1 MLSKRGG
8 QGVSGLVKLVS
19 VAVGGAVVM
28 AFGAIHVHDSRAAP
42 PPVSAVASQAQQ
54 GSTAVLHAD
63 SRGHFM
69 ADLQIRGVV
78 IRALVD
84 TGASVLAF
92 SAEDAARFGLKAEA
106 SHPKR
111 MFQTANGVVTA
122 SLVRIPE
129 VRLQG
134 ITLYDVEASIMPPG
148 ALKGTLLGMSFL
160 KKLRSYESRGASMVL
175 RN

>member
-1 MLSKRGG
+1 
-8 QGVSGLVKLVS
+8 VSGLIKLVS
-19 VAVGGAVVM
+19 IAVGGTIVM
-28 AFGAIHVHDSRAAP
+28 ALGVIHGHGSRAAP
-42 PPVSAVASQAQQ
+42 PPVNATAAQTQQ
-54 GSTAVLHAD
+54 GNTAVLHAD
-63 SRGHFM
+63 PRGHFM

-92 SAEDAARFGLKAEA
+92 SSEDAARFGLKAEP
-106 SHPKR
+106 SQPKR
-111 MFQTANGVVTA
+111 MFQTANGVVSA
-122 SLVRIPE
+122 SLVRVPE